1 MMTRYE
7 GVPERLW
14 TAFDEAVSMIEA
26 SFLGGGKLLI
36 CGNGGSCA
44 DAEHIAAELMKGF
57 HLKRPV
63 ADQLFPDGIPDPVL
77 NELQGALPAIP
88 LSGNGPLTTAVIN
101 DTHAD
106 LIYAQQV
113 IGLGKKGD
121 VLLCISTS
129 GNARD
134 CCLAA
139 IAARQMKVKV
149 ISLTGETGGKLAEL
163 SDCLLNVPATKTD
176 KVQEMHLPLYHAL
189 CAQLEEIFFGGRS

>member
-1 MMTRYE
+1 MTRYE
-7 GVPERLW
+7 GVPERLR
-14 TAFDEAVSMIEA
+14 TAFDQAVSMIEA

-63 ADQLFPDGIPDPVL
+63 AAQLFPNGVPDPVL
-77 NELQGALPAIP
+77 NDLQGALPAIP

-113 IGLGKKGD
+113 IGLGKEGD

-139 IAARQMKVKV
+139 IVAGQMKVKV

-163 SDCLLNVPATKTD
+163 SDCLLNVPESKTD
-176 KVQEMHLPLYHAL
+176 KVQELHLPLYHAL
-189 CAQLEEIFFGGRS
+189 CAQLEEVFFGGRS

>member
-1 MMTRYE
+1 MTRYE
-7 GVPERLW
+7 GVPERLR
-14 TAFDEAVSMIEA
+14 TAFDQAVSMIEA

-77 NELQGALPAIP
+77 NDLQGALPAIP

-113 IGLGKKGD
+113 IGLGKEGD

-139 IAARQMKVKV
+139 IVAGQMKVKV

-163 SDCLLNVPATKTD
+163 SDCLLNVPELKTD
-176 KVQEMHLPLYHAL
+176 KVQELHLPLYHAL
-189 CAQLEEIFFGGRS
+189 CAQLEEVFFGGRS

>member
-1 MMTRYE
+1 MTRYE
-7 GVPERLW
+7 GVPERLR
-14 TAFDEAVSMIEA
+14 TAFDQAVSMIQA
-26 SFLGGGKLLI
+26 SFLCGGKLLI

-63 ADQLFPDGIPDPVL
+63 AAQLFPNGVPDPVL
-77 NELQGALPAIP
+77 NDLQGALPAIP
-88 LSGNGPLTTAVIN
+88 LSGNGPLITAVIN

-113 IGLGKKGD
+113 IGLGKEGD

-139 IAARQMKVKV
+139 IVAGQMKVKV

-163 SDCLLNVPATKTD
+163 SDCLLNVPELKTD
-176 KVQEMHLPLYHAL
+176 KVQELHLPLYHAL
-189 CAQLEEIFFGGRS
+189 CAQLEEVFFGGRS